1 MFNKHY
7 SWFMSALK
15 MIPVYRLTDGF
26 GTLTKNHKVFDECR
40 KLLRNKEAL
49 IMFPEGGQNQN
60 RHLRPISKGS
70 SRLAYMAQK
79 EHRATEIYLQPIGIN
94 YSHLSTPRCTLH
106 FVFGEPIDVKLYLN
120 EHVSDA
126 VNINRIRTALEKAMK
141 RCLWQPEIQKGF
153 ESSWRPFDT
162 EHNKLSFQDLVR
174 VFSNPS
180 TNKEDLKPTKVSQN
194 SLWIKVLSFPNIIPY
209 ILVKKVLGLL
219 KGSGFYHSMKYALG
233 AIFFPFYWLIT
244 GLFLI
249 LFVPFWGVS
258 LYLLICVFCVFF
270 RQKLLSV

>member
-1 MFNKHY
+1 
-7 SWFMSALK
+7 MSALK

-26 GTLTKNHKVFDECR
+26 GTLTKNHDVFDECR
-40 KLLRNKEAL
+40 KLLGNKEAL

-79 EHRATEIYLQPIGIN
+79 EHSATDIYLQPIGIN
-94 YSHLSTPRCTLH
+94 YSHLSAPRCTLH
-106 FVFGEPIDVKLYLN
+106 FVFGKPINVKPYLN

-126 VNINRIRTALEKAMK
+126 VNINRIRTALEKAIK

-153 ESSWRPFDT
+153 EYSWRPFDSK
-162 EHNKLSFQDLVR
+162 HNKLSFQDLVH
-174 VFSNPS
+174 VFSSPS
-180 TNKEDLKPTKVSQN
+180 AKRVELKPNRRQRN
-194 SLWIKVLSFPNIIPY
+194 SFWVKVLRFPNIIPY
-209 ILVKKVLGLL
+209 TLVKKVLGLL

-233 AIFFPFYWLIT
+233 AILFPLYWFIT

-249 LFVPFWGVS
+249 LFVPFWGVF
-258 LYLLICVFCVFF
+258 LYLLICFFCVFI
-270 RQKLLSV
+270 RQKLLSA